1 MHLYYPPGNRYIL
14 PQVKYI
20 SEVFKCELLKKAQ
33 IGLQKEDRIQDALCI
48 TVIHT
53 VTVMLHQVTDWLQW
67 SVWASVVSLS
77 LRGRFIVINGVSC
90 HASLASRPELW
101 GRWFRWQTFMF
112 YWSRQN
118 TIKSPWP
125 DTASQPL
132 PHNTQR
138 MGSFD
143 SLIWSVNTQQKWEC
157 GLSIVPVIRQT
168 LLVWGIIRK
177 TVN

>member
-1 MHLYYPPGNRYIL
+1 M
-14 PQVKYI
+14 
-20 SEVFKCELLKKAQ
+20 FKFELLKKEQ
-33 IGLQKEDRIQDALCI
+33 IGLQKEDRIQNALCI
-48 TVIHT
+48 IVIHT
-53 VTVMLHQVTDWLQW
+53 VTVMLHQVTDWLKW
-67 SVWASVVSLS
+67 SVWASAVSLS
-77 LRGRFIVINGVSC
+77 LKRQIYHNQWRQLSC
-90 HASLASRPELW
+90 FVASRPELW

-138 MGSFD
+138 MGLFD
-143 SLIWSVNTQQKWEC
+143 SLIWSVNTQQKWERR
-157 GLSIVPVIRQT
+157 LSIVPVIRQT